1 MNRVASNEQDEEE
14 LVQTLAIF
22 AACIAAFAL
31 PASSDAAHGV
41 PAKARTLTAEL
52 VPWYYTTDTET
63 VTVTSNGLT
72 AYSLVRSHSCSFGPG
87 GSGKVSFKVIE
98 GDIAV
103 TARLKRLAESCEGMI
118 LKLST
123 AGALEQTIDDC
134 GDQTC
139 MTGMYGP
146 YYGECVVA
154 GGSCEISTTINTEW
168 TSRSVSQSPT
178 SVFLAG
184 RSSVIRL
191 GDIVIEGPVDQGGTG
206 TVFRTGLF
214 IP

>member
-1 MNRVASNEQDEEE
+1 
-14 LVQTLAIF
+14 VQTLAIF

-103 TARLKRLAESCEGMI
+103 RGDDSQA
-118 LKLST
+118 
-123 AGALEQTIDDC
+123 ID
-134 GDQTC
+134 
-139 MTGMYGP
+139 
-146 YYGECVVA
+146 
-154 GGSCEISTTINTEW
+154 
-168 TSRSVSQSPT
+168 SRSSRADHRRLRRPDVHDWYVRAVLRRMRRCWRFVRNFHDDQYGMDESQRFAVADLCFP
-178 SVFLAG
+178 G
-184 RSSVIRL
+184 RSQL
-191 GDIVIEGPVDQGGTG
+191 GHSA
-206 TVFRTGLF
+206 R
-214 IP
+214 